1 MRIDMHDIRRAA
13 ERNGSHW
20 FEPGTMRFFRSRLAQ
35 VGYVSKQDDTVAY
48 FVSSEQYVN
57 AYSGT
62 RCPRLYTVRR
72 ANLTTGDVGTV
83 GEFQGFASSS
93 GANAA
98 AKRYAEHGEP
108 VAVPA

>member
-1 MRIDMHDIRRAA
+1 MRISIDDIRRAA

-20 FEPGTMRFFRSRLAQ
+20 FDLRSMRFFRSRLPQ
-35 VGYVSKQDDTVAY
+35 MGYVSKQDDTVAY

-83 GEFQGFASSS
+83 GEFQSFASSS